1 VRLVLV
7 LGDPDAVYVCCEDQF
22 HFRTRTVWCLGVSD
36 PHRSMLKFKLASLL
50 QIRGIANMDQLCFSL
65 DVFTVLAPDV
75 FFLRD
80 PHWTMA
86 FKLCFVQIFQKYV
99 QNSRTPV
106 ENLIFLY
113 IQFQML

>member
-75 FFLRD
+75 FFFTRSALDDGIQALFR
-80 PHWTMA
+80 P
-86 FKLCFVQIFQKYV
+86 
-99 QNSRTPV
+99 
-106 ENLIFLY
+106 NLSKVCSE
-113 IQFQML
+113 